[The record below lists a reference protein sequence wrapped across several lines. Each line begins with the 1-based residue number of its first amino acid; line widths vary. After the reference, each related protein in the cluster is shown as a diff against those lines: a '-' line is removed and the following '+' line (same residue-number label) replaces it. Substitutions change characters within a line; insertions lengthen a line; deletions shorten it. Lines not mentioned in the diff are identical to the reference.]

1 MPFDK
6 IHPFTE
12 RAVAFLD
19 VLGFSAL
26 IREAERQPAKR
37 DELFGIFTVLN
48 DHVKFDNQAVSGEV
62 PNDVKPRYIFISDSI
77 NLFGS
82 TPSWKIRWP
91 RHRRSQD
98 YPDSTQ
104 VASARLSSSRRDKYR
119 LRMAHTF
126 EHLRYGLH
134 RCLAH
139 TGGGRT
145 SESGLDRRS
154 TSSLAGKPLRPYRRV
169 VL

>member
-62 PNDVKPRYIFISDSI
+62 PNDVKPRHLHFRQHKSFRQHSFME
-77 NLFGS
+77 NTMAS
-82 TPSWKIRWP
+82 PS
-91 RHRRSQD
+91 S
-98 YPDSTQ
+98 
-104 VASARLSSSRRDKYR
+104 
-119 LRMAHTF
+119 
-126 EHLRYGLH
+126 
-134 RCLAH
+134 
-139 TGGGRT
+139 
-145 SESGLDRRS
+145 
-154 TSSLAGKPLRPYRRV
+154 
-169 VL
+169 